1 MKLQIKKL
9 DTPQGRIKELTFQH
23 TFTDEYL
30 SDMIAMRLTEV
41 MLDTIVDE
49 FKEMAKKALID
60 GAGQETEIINQK
72 RVVTKIEDGNI
83 TFKVE

>member
-1 MKLQIKKL
+1 MKLQIKKI
-9 DTPQGRIKELTFQH
+9 DTPQGVIKELTFQH

-30 SDMIAMRLTEV
+30 LDMRAMGLTEA
-41 MLDTIVDE
+41 MLDTLADE

-72 RVVTKIEDGNI
+72 RVVTKIKDGNI
-83 TFKVE
+83 TFNID

>member
-1 MKLQIKKL
+1 MKLQIKKI
-9 DTPQGRIKELTFQH
+9 DTPQGGIKKLTFQH

-30 SDMIAMRLTEV
+30 SDMRAMGLTEV
-41 MLDTIVDE
+41 MLDTIADE
-49 FKEMAKKALID
+49 FKEMAKKALIY

>member
-1 MKLQIKKL
+1 MKQ
-9 DTPQGRIKELTFQH
+9 LTFQH

-30 SDMIAMRLTEV
+30 SDFKDFGITEAM
-41 MLDTIVDE
+41 MLDTLADA

-72 RVVTKIEDGNI
+72 RVVTKIEDGKM